1 MNFVFEDDF
10 DFKKELQ
17 KNVESSSSMCLITG
31 NPIIDE
37 CKLKCNH
44 SYNYDSL
51 FKEVYNQKINPKF
64 KNDIHLK
71 DNEIKCPYCRKTQQ
85 GLLPERNKIF
95 RVTTINKDYEIDP
108 NIVPTVDCL
117 QNFKNGKCALP
128 SCNKK
133 QVTFL
138 KRLNENVCCFHIK
151 IPKTQLLRH
160 IKLHNYLLKYPET
173 TMEDIPYT
181 LWEEIKKEEMD
192 TKLKLKAEAK
202 QAKDEAKAQAKQ
214 AKDEAKAQA
223 KQAKD
228 EAKAQAKQAKDEAK
242 AQAKQAKDEAKAQAK
257 QAKSNHSIVK

>member
-17 KNVESSSSMCLITG
+17 KNIESSSSMCLITG

-64 KNDIHLK
+64 KNDTHLK
-71 DNEIKCPYCRKTQQ
+71 DNEIKCPYCRKTHQ

-138 KRLNENVCCFHIK
+138 KRLNEDVCCFHMK

-173 TMEDIPYT
+173 TMEDIPYYS
-181 LWEEIKKEEMD
+181 LWEEIKKDEND
-192 TKLKLKAEAK
+192 TKLKIKAEAK
-202 QAKDEAKAQAKQ
+202 QAKEEAKAQAKQ
-214 AKDEAKAQA
+214 AKEQAKKEAKAQA
-223 KQAKD
+223 KAT
-228 EAKAQAKQAKDEAK
+228 
-242 AQAKQAKDEAKAQAK
+242 
-257 QAKSNHSIVK
+257 KSNSIVT